1 MKLYLSVLVLFI
13 FLAIAFVF
21 GTQNEQIIELNYIIA
36 RSNISV
42 AMAVSIFTF
51 IGFVIG
57 MFTMFTFMISRR
69 IKRYKHNKSVA
80 KPTTTEVS
88 Q

>member
-51 IGFVIG
+51 IGFIIG
-57 MFTMFTFMISRR
+57 MFTMFTFMVSRR
-69 IKRYKHNKSVA
+69 IKRFKHSKAVTKS
-80 KPTTTEVS
+80 TTSQVS

>member
-1 MKLYLSVLVLFI
+1 MKLYLSVLVLFV

-21 GTQNEQIIELNYIIA
+21 GSQNEQIIELNYIIA

-51 IGFVIG
+51 IGFIIG
-57 MFTMFTFMISRR
+57 VFAMLSFSISRK
-69 IKRYKHNKSVA
+69 IKRFKDKTNAPAQAPQSLK
-80 KPTTTEVS
+80 
-88 Q
+88 

>member
-1 MKLYLSVLVLFI
+1 MKLYLSIVVLFI

-36 RSNISV
+36 RSELPI
-42 AMAVSIFTF
+42 AQAVSIFTF

-57 MFTMFTFMISRR
+57 VLTMTLVMLTRK
-69 IKRYKHNKSVA
+69 IKRSKSSEPA
-80 KPTTTEVS
+80 KNTTS
-88 Q
+88 IKN

>member
-21 GTQNEQIIELNYIIA
+21 GTQNEQLIELNYIVA
-36 RSNISV
+36 KSRMSV
-42 AMAVSIFTF
+42 AMAVSIFTL

-57 MFTMFTFMISRR
+57 LMTMFSIMLSRK
-69 IKRYKHNKSVA
+69 IKRLRKSSS
-80 KPTTTEVS
+80 K
-88 Q
+88 

>member
-1 MKLYLSVLVLFI
+1 M
-13 FLAIAFVF
+13 AIAFIF
-21 GTQNEQIIELNYIIA
+21 GTQNEQTIELNYIIA

-57 MFTMFTFMISRR
+57 MFTMFSFMLRR
-69 IKRYKHNKSVA
+69 KIKRISKQTNQNRQ
-80 KPTTTEVS
+80 S
-88 Q
+88 QNSRP

>member
-51 IGFVIG
+51 IGFIIG

-69 IKRYKHNKSVA
+69 IKRFKQNKSVDKSA
-80 KPTTTEVS
+80 TNQVS